1 MIRKT
6 LDDVTLLD
14 ENDPLAPFRARFDI
28 PDDLIYLDG
37 NSLGCLPKAAK
48 DRVNDVVA
56 REWGQ
61 DLIRSWNSN
70 DWINAPARIGDK
82 IARLIGA
89 DDGEVIVGD
98 STSINV
104 FKCLNACLQLDSTRK
119 ALVTETGNFP
129 TDAYMIEG
137 LARIVPD
144 RITARLVEPGNIVES
159 LNETTAALLLTHTH
173 YKTGRV
179 RDMKAITAAAHA
191 KGVPVIWDLSH
202 SCGAMPVDLNGCNAD
217 FAIGC
222 GYKYL
227 NGGPGAPAFTFVA
240 RRHQEKVFPA
250 LSGWLGHKQPFA
262 FNDHYTPAPGINRFQ
277 CGTPGIIGCAAL
289 EVGVDLM
296 LEADMLAL
304 RQKSSALGDLFIQ
317 LVQEQ
322 CADFGF
328 DPACPTHDAERGSQV
343 SFHHPDGYAIMQAL
357 IDRGVIGDFRAPD
370 ILRFGFA
377 PIYISYVDVWNAVDI
392 LRDVMTS
399 NEWDQA
405 RFKQKAAVT

>member
-1 MIRKT
+1 MIQT
-6 LDDVTLLD
+6 GLDDIARMD
-14 ENDPLAPFRARFDI
+14 AEDAAASFRNQFDI
-28 PDDLIYLDG
+28 PDGVIYLDG
-37 NSLGCLPKAAK
+37 NSLGCLPKATCE
-48 DRVNDVVA
+48 RVNDVVS

-89 DDGEVIVGD
+89 DTGEVIVGD

-104 FKCLNACLQLDSTRK
+104 FKCLTACLQLDSKRK
-119 ALVTETGNFP
+119 TLVTETGNFP
-129 TDAYMIEG
+129 TDAYMTEG
-137 LARIVPD
+137 LAAIAPD
-144 RITARLVEPGNIVES
+144 RIMARLVDPDDVIAS
-159 LNETTAALLLTHTH
+159 LDKTTAALLLTHTH
-173 YKTGRV
+173 YKTGRI

-191 KGVPVIWDLSH
+191 KRVPVIWDLSH
-202 SCGAMPVDLNGCNAD
+202 SCGAMPVDLNGCDAD
-217 FAIGC
+217 FAVGC

-262 FNDHYTPAPGINRFQ
+262 FDDTYTPGPGIHRFQ

-296 LEADMLAL
+296 LEADMDAL

-317 LVQEQ
+317 LVAER
-322 CADFGF
+322 CGEFGF
-328 DPACPTHDAERGSQV
+328 EPACPLEAAQRGSQV
-343 SFHHPDGYAIMQAL
+343 SFHHPEGYAIMQAL
-357 IDRGVIGDFRAPD
+357 IARGVIGDFRAPD

-377 PIYISYVDVWNAVDI
+377 PLYISYADVWNAVDI
-392 LRDVMTS
+392 LKNIMTS
-399 NEWDQA
+399 NEWNQA
-405 RFKQKAAVT
+405 RYKQKAAVT

>member
-1 MIRKT
+1 MTRIT
-6 LDDVTLLD
+6 FDDVSHLD
-14 ENDPLAPFRARFDI
+14 EQDSLAPFRARFDI
-28 PDDLIYLDG
+28 PDGLIYLDG

-48 DRVNDVVA
+48 DRVNDVVT

-70 DWINAPARIGDK
+70 DWINAPARIGNK
-82 IARLIGA
+82 IAKLIGA

-104 FKCLNACLQLDSTRK
+104 FKCLSACLQLDNSRTT
-119 ALVTETGNFP
+119 LITETGNFP
-129 TDAYMIEG
+129 TDAYMTEG
-137 LARIVPD
+137 LAGIAPD
-144 RITARLVEPGNIVES
+144 RISARLVDPDEVIDS
-159 LNETTAALLLTHTH
+159 LDDTTAALLLTHTH
-173 YKTGRV
+173 YKTGRL
-179 RDMKAITAAAHA
+179 RDMAAITSAAHQ

-202 SCGAMPVDLNGCNAD
+202 SCGAMPVDLNACDAD
-217 FAIGC
+217 FAVGC

-240 RRHQEKVFPA
+240 KRHQDKVFPA

-262 FNDHYTPAPGINRFQ
+262 FDDRYAPAPGINRFQ

-296 LEADMLAL
+296 LEADMQAL
-304 RQKSSALGDLFIQ
+304 RQKSSALGDLFIK
-317 LVQEQ
+317 LVNQE
-322 CADFGF
+322 CGEFGF
-328 DPACPTHDAERGSQV
+328 EPACPINAAERGSQV

-357 IDRGVIGDFRAPD
+357 IARGVIGDFRAPD

-377 PIYISYVDVWNAVDI
+377 PLYISYRDVWKAVDI
-392 LRDVMTS
+392 LRDVMS
-399 NEWDQA
+399 SEAWNQSQ
-405 RFKQKAAVT
+405 FKQRAAVT

>member
-1 MIRKT
+1 MSPIS
-6 LDDVTLLD
+6 LDDITRMD
-14 ENDPLAPFRARFDI
+14 GDDQFASFRGRFDI
-28 PDDLIYLDG
+28 PEGVTYLDG
-37 NSLGCLPKAAK
+37 NSLGCLPKATRE
-48 DRVNDVVA
+48 RVNDVVA

-61 DLIRSWNSN
+61 DLIRSWNTN
-70 DWINAPARIGDK
+70 DWINAPTRIGDK
-82 IARLIGA
+82 IARLVGA
-89 DDGEVIVGD
+89 DAGEIITGD

-104 FKCLNACLQLDSTRK
+104 FKCLSACLQLNTERYT
-119 ALVTETGNFP
+119 LMTETGNFP

-137 LARIVPD
+137 LAAIAPD
-144 RITARLVEPGNIVES
+144 HIKSKQVDPDAVIDS
-159 LNETTAALLLTHTH
+159 LDDTIAALLLTHTH
-173 YKTGRV
+173 YKTGRI
-179 RDMKAITAAAHA
+179 RDMRAVTAAAHA

-202 SCGAMPVDLNGCNAD
+202 SCGAMPVDLNGCKAD
-217 FAIGC
+217 FAVGC

-240 RRHQEKVFPA
+240 KRHQEKVFPA

-262 FNDHYTPAPGINRFQ
+262 FDDTYTPGPGIHRFQ

-289 EVGVDLM
+289 EAGVDLM
-296 LEADMLAL
+296 LEADMDAL

-317 LVQEQ
+317 LVEQ
-322 CADFGF
+322 RCGEFGF
-328 DPACPTHDAERGSQV
+328 EPACPLEAQHRGSQV
-343 SFHHPDGYAIMQAL
+343 SFRHPDGYAIMQAL
-357 IDRGVIGDFRAPD
+357 IARGVIGDFRAPD

-377 PIYISYVDVWNAVDI
+377 PLYISHADVWNAVDI

>member
-1 MIRKT
+1 MNRKT

-14 ENDPLAPFRARFDI
+14 ENDPLAPFRERFDI

-104 FKCLNACLQLDSTRK
+104 FKCLNACLQIDSTRK
-119 ALVTETGNFP
+119 TLVTETGNFP

-137 LARIVPD
+137 LASIAPD
-144 RITARLVEPGNIVES
+144 RITARLVEPGNVVES

-173 YKTGRV
+173 YKTGRL

-262 FNDHYTPAPGINRFQ
+262 FDDRYTPAPGINRFQ

-328 DPACPTHDAERGSQV
+328 DPACPTNAAERGSQV

-357 IDRGVIGDFRAPD
+357 IARGVIGDFRAPD

-377 PIYISYVDVWNAVDI
+377 PLYISYVDVWNAVDI

-405 RFKQKAAVT
+405 LFKQKAAVT